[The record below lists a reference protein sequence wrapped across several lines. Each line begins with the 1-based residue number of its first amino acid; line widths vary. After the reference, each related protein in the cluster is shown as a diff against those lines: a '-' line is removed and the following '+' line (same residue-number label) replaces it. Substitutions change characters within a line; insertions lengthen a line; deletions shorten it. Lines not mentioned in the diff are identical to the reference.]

1 MKALLLA
8 AGRGN
13 RLRPLTDK
21 TPKPLLSV
29 RSARLCD
36 WNLAACLRAGIT
48 DVVMNTAYLSEA
60 FNPIPKEYKSKGL
73 NITLSVEGTKAEDAL
88 ETLGGI
94 AKALP
99 LLTDGRE
106 PFLVLAGDIAH
117 NFDLTRFLAKREEI
131 LSRRTDAYLV
141 AVPNPAYHSGG
152 DMALTEDGT
161 VIPGAGPYT
170 YGSLMIVTPKIFSN
184 VKPVRAK
191 LFPWL
196 WQFRVRAELHSGF
209 WSNVGDIHEYEK
221 LTENTEAFRYAEF
234 S

>member
-21 TPKPLLSV
+21 TPKPLLPVKS
-29 RSARLCD
+29 SRLCD

-60 FNPIPKEYKSKGL
+60 FNPIPKEYKAKGL

-99 LLTDGRE
+99 LLTDGEE

-141 AVPNPAYHSGG
+141 AVPNPAYHAAG
-152 DMALTEDGT
+152 DMSLAEDGT
-161 VIPGAGPYT
+161 VVPGAGPYT

-196 WQFRVRAELHSGF
+196 WQFHVRAELHPGF
-209 WSNVGDIHEYEK
+209 WSNVGDIHEYEM
-221 LTENTEAFRYAEF
+221 LTENAEAFRYAKF
-234 S
+234 P

>member
-13 RLRPLTDK
+13 RLRPLTDV
-21 TPKPLLSV
+21 TPKPLLPV

-48 DVVMNTAYLSEA
+48 DVVMNTAYLSAA
-60 FNPIPKEYKSKGL
+60 FSEIPKEYEAKGL
-73 NITLSVEGTKAEDAL
+73 NVTLSVEGTKAEDAL

-99 LLTDGRE
+99 LLTDGKE

-117 NFDLTRFLAKREEI
+117 NFDLKRLLAKREEI
-131 LSRRTDAYLV
+131 LSCKADAYLV
-141 AVPNPAYHSGG
+141 VVPNPAYHTAG
-152 DMALTEDGT
+152 DMSLTEDGT
-161 VIPGAGPYT
+161 VIPGTGPYT
-170 YGSLMIVTPKIFSN
+170 YGCLMIVTPKIFSN

-196 WQFRVRAELHSGF
+196 WQFHVRAELHSGF
-209 WSNVGDIHEYEK
+209 WSNVGDIHEYEA
-221 LTENTEAFRYAEF
+221 LTENTEAFCYAKF
-234 S
+234 P

>member
-21 TPKPLLSV
+21 TPKPLLPV
-29 RSARLCD
+29 KSARLCD
-36 WNLAACLRAGIT
+36 WNLAACLRAGLT
-48 DVVMNTAYLSEA
+48 DVVMNTAYLSAA
-60 FNPIPKEYKSKGL
+60 FTPIPKEYKAKGL
-73 NITLSVEGTKAEDAL
+73 NITLSVEGKKAEDAL

-99 LLTDGRE
+99 LLTDGEE

-117 NFDLTRFLAKREEI
+117 NFDLTRLLSKRDEI
-131 LSRRTDAYLV
+131 LFGRTDAYLV
-141 AVPNPAYHSGG
+141 AVPNPAYHVAG
-152 DMALTEDGT
+152 DMSLAEDGT
-161 VIPGAGPYT
+161 VIPGAGLYT
-170 YGSLMIVTPKIFSN
+170 YGCLMIVTPKIFSG

-196 WQFRVRAELHSGF
+196 WQFRIRGELHLGF
-209 WSNVGDIHEYEK
+209 WSNVGDIHEYEM
-221 LTENTEAFRYAEF
+221 LRENADAFRYAEF
-234 S
+234 P